1 MRVLDLGFCFVCLN
15 YAHFFHE
22 PLLRTFILV
31 PGCSVWTLHTQS
43 CTNESIHHGKKILG
57 TNNLKHKAW
66 PYCCTHESPS
76 RETVETTTSFNSL
89 MAA

>member
-31 PGCSVWTLHTQS
+31 PGCFVWTLHTQS
-43 CTNESIHHGKKILG
+43 CTNESIH
-57 TNNLKHKAW
+57 KAW
-66 PYCCTHESPS
+66 PYCCTHESSS